1 MPKSFPKHS
10 ENHNSDIFYYSED
23 FLDVFYYKY
32 LQKIIKNCQI
42 LGQEQVRQIFLMA
55 LKDFLENKIS
65 LNTFSS
71 VSCELYYEL
80 NKPHEIDIYYERDLA
95 NALFDAT
102 EISYYYSHQ
111 DEDPANKKIY
121 EAQIKNLKEY
131 YEKNKHLL
139 KDFPKET

>member
-1 MPKSFPKHS
+1 MKSQGNLTSIEKFY
-10 ENHNSDIFYYSED
+10 EYLSDVLIS
-23 FLDVFYYKY
+23 L
-32 LQKIIKNCQI
+32 NCLRQ
-42 LGQEQVRQIFLMA
+42 QQVKEIFLKA
-55 LKDFLENKIS
+55 LKDFFEKNITVEC
-65 LNTFSS
+65 LN
-71 VSCELYYEL
+71 VVADQLYYVF
-80 NKPHEIDIYYERDLA
+80 NKPHEVDIYYERDLA

-102 EISYYYSHQ
+102 EIFYYYSHQ